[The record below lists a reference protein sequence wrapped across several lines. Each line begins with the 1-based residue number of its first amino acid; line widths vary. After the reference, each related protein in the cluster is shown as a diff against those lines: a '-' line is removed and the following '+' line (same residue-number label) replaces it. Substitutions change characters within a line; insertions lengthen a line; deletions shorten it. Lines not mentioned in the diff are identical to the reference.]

1 MALTLSPVLNN
12 KPALTALLGLGVI
25 GLGAVGYV
33 QWNDAPQGLYG
44 EGSGAGRSIA
54 TGSANV
60 GSLTGIDVVDNA
72 LAALTGR
79 SPGARTVGVSGKG
92 KGKGPVRAYRYSR
105 SPAAQALDEAFSS
118 PVGASRVI
126 DARRPETSPG
136 LTLPPAVFGT
146 EAGPGITSAIAPAA
160 GAVPGGSGGGAFFPP
175 GGFSVGGIGGG
186 GGGGGGVPP
195 IGGGGGIGV
204 PPIGGGGTTPA
215 LPAVPEPSTW
225 LMMLLGMAMVGGALR
240 SGKAMPRM
248 LPTTL

>member
-1 MALTLSPVLNN
+1 MAISLTPVLNS
-12 KPALTALLGLGVI
+12 KPALAALLGLGVI

-33 QWNDAPQGLYG
+33 QWNDTPQGLY
-44 EGSGAGRSIA
+44 EERNGATRSIA
-54 TGSANV
+54 TGGANI

-92 KGKGPVRAYRYSR
+92 KGKGPARAYRYSR

-126 DARRPETSPG
+126 DGRRPDTNPA
-136 LTLPPAVFGT
+136 LVLPPALFGT
-146 EAGPGITSAIAPAA
+146 EAGPGITSAIAPAS
-160 GAVPGGSGGGAFFPP
+160 GAIGGGPGGGAFFPP

-186 GGGGGGVPP
+186 GGGGG
-195 IGGGGGIGV
+195 V
-204 PPIGGGGTTPA
+204 PPIGGGGTTPV

-225 LMMLLGMAMVGGALR
+225 LMMLLGMAMIGGALR
-240 SGKAMPRM
+240 SGKAIPRT
-248 LPTTL
+248 LPTTP